1 MWMVKFDGD
10 AGVCNSCRGC
20 PITLTES
27 FIIFFFQFPVETTH
41 IEIKPGQAGDAV
53 VTVRKI

>member
-1 MWMVKFDGD
+1 MVKFDGD
-10 AGVCNSCRGC
+10 AGVGNSCRGC